1 MTHHLPRTCNV
12 NATCERTLMKSDLF
26 IDVNMWQTPFCAAE
40 DSAVGEK
47 EEGPVTVGGKPS
59 LVGYC
64 QLRMEQNNHKE
75 EEEEKSDEHLT
86 WTRRMVERK
95 AGLRTDNLPQ
105 ASEWPK
111 LWAMVSDQEEEARK
125 KEKKM
130 EEKEDR
136 EEFAAV
142 EKKTPTGE
150 KNMEEKKENKEFV
163 TDDQEEEARKKEKK
177 MEEKEDREEFATVVR
192 SSRDK
197 STRPQ
202 RSSKGFLCCSRAGA
216 DDTD

>member
-86 WTRRMVERK
+86 
-95 AGLRTDNLPQ
+95 TDNLPQ

-111 LWAMVSDQEEEARK
+111 LWAMVDQEEEARK

-163 TDDQEEEARKKEKK
+163 TDSDQEEEARKKEKK

>member
-86 WTRRMVERK
+86 
-95 AGLRTDNLPQ
+95 
-105 ASEWPK
+105 
-111 LWAMVSDQEEEARK
+111 DQEEEARK

-163 TDDQEEEARKKEKK
+163 TDSDQEEEARKKEKK